1 MNTVPTDIEL
11 KALAYDNLVQIE
23 QSQANLKLINQE
35 IQQRKAAL
43 LINENNT
50 MEEEKIVT
58 EEIEST
64 ETASEAS
71 PEANPE
77 AEVAKEDEETAE

>member
-64 ETASEAS
+64 ETASEVS